1 MPVCAPEVD
10 EKVAVVNG
18 EYRVQ
23 SPGPHT
29 PPPEQQPPR
38 LIVSYL
44 VQLFSDGTGDL
55 PPKLEGQANQFWSQY
70 TVVVVEVVEGAVHL
84 PSLAHMNP

>member
-1 MPVCAPEVD
+1 MVLTTMPVCAPEVD

-18 EYRVQ
+18 EYHVQ
-23 SPGPHT
+23 SPGPHI

-44 VQLFSDGTGDL
+44 VRISSDGIDD
-55 PPKLEGQANQFWSQY
+55 
-70 TVVVVEVVEGAVHL
+70 
-84 PSLAHMNP
+84 